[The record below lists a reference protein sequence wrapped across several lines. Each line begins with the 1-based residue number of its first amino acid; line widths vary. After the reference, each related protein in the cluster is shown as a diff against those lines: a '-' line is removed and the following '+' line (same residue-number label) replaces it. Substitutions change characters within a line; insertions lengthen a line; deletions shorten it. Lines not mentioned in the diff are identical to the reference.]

1 VTDIYYS
8 QSVDE
13 ATNIGLGASKAMY
26 QDFTKP
32 NESSGIVMQYMSLE
46 EGQQNPMRLWVQ
58 KHEKRSEEHTSEL
71 QSRFDLVCRLLH
83 EINNKLKQKTEVN
96 DNSNR

>member
-1 VTDIYYS
+1 MYASGQPCPICLTSMHFVGVTDIYYS

-58 KHEKRSEEHTSEL
+58 KHEK
-71 QSRFDLVCRLLH
+71 
-83 EINNKLKQKTEVN
+83 
-96 DNSNR
+96 